1 MFNNMLKL
9 MREVCFL
16 FVLMMLVGCAPSARY
31 FNVDVK
37 NGEYVDLPLEG
48 KKVAVFS
55 ITTQSKADSIRCG
68 KVALGVAEKIE
79 EDRGMLSGEIPV
91 YSVPKI
97 EFRGFPSGFNNEIK
111 SVDTTYLN
119 SLMLNSGAQVLLFVD
134 NLRFGQYS
142 VKRGVTSNEYDNAN
156 VVIPYFVDFNA
167 YDSFAD
173 SLLLKIEMKDSVYM
187 QLVSGS
193 AMDGNVGGVIAGYLP
208 EIAKKIG
215 AKLGSYLSV
224 QWETQERMLITF
236 EGDSS
241 WESAVLM
248 AQDFKWQ
255 DAINAW
261 MKLAESDNVKKSAYA
276 AYNIAVGCE
285 MLEQFDLARQW
296 LEFSLKKFKFR
307 ESSMMYEH
315 IKERTSL

>member
-1 MFNNMLKL
+1 MSGLCL
-9 MREVCFL
+9 YL
-16 FVLMMLVGCAPSARY
+16 ALLMLVGCAPSARY

-37 NGEYVDLPLEG
+37 NCEYVDLPLDG

-55 ITTQSKADSIRCG
+55 IASQNKSDSIRSG

-79 EDRGMLSGEIPV
+79 EDRGLKGGEVAV
-91 YSVPKI
+91 YSIPKI
-97 EFRGFPSGFNNEIK
+97 EFRGFPSGFNKDIE

-119 SLMLNSGAQVLLFVD
+119 SLMLNSGAQILLFVD

-142 VKRGVTSNEYDNAN
+142 LQRGATSAEYDNAN
-156 VVIPYFVDFNA
+156 VIIPYFVDFNI
-167 YDSFAD
+167 YDSFVD
-173 SLLLKIEMKDSVYM
+173 SLLFKIEMKDSVYM
-187 QLVSGS
+187 QMVSNS

-208 EIAKKIG
+208 EISKKIG
-215 AKLGSYLSV
+215 TKLGSYLSA
-224 QWETQERMLITF
+224 QWETQERMLVSF
-236 EGDSS
+236 DDDAS
-241 WESAVLM
+241 WEAPVLL

-255 DAINAW
+255 DAITAW
-261 MKLAESDNVKKSAYA
+261 MKLAESDNIKKSAYA

-285 MLEQFDLARQW
+285 MLEQYDLARQW

-307 ESSMMYEH
+307 ESIMMYEH

>member
-37 NGEYVDLPLEG
+37 NGEYVELPLDG

-79 EDRGMLSGEIPV
+79 EDRGMVSGTIPV

-97 EFRGFPSGFNNEIK
+97 EFRGFPSKFNDEIK
-111 SVDTTYLN
+111 CVDTTYLN
-119 SLMLNSGAQVLLFVD
+119 SLMLNSGAQILLFVD

-142 VKRGVTSNEYDNAN
+142 VKRGVTASEYDNAN

-167 YDSFAD
+167 YDAFAD
-173 SLLLKIEMKDSVYM
+173 SLLYRVEMRDSVYM
-187 QLVSGS
+187 Q
-193 AMDGNVGGVIAGYLP
+193 
-208 EIAKKIG
+208 
-215 AKLGSYLSV
+215 
-224 QWETQERMLITF
+224 
-236 EGDSS
+236 
-241 WESAVLM
+241 
-248 AQDFKWQ
+248 
-255 DAINAW
+255 
-261 MKLAESDNVKKSAYA
+261 
-276 AYNIAVGCE
+276 
-285 MLEQFDLARQW
+285 
-296 LEFSLKKFKFR
+296 
-307 ESSMMYEH
+307 
-315 IKERTSL
+315 